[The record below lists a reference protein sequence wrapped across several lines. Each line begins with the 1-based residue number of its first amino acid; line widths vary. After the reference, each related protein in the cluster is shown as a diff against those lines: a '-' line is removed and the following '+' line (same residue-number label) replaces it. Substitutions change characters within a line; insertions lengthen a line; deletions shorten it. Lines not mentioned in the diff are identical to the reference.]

1 MTPKLKRTIER
12 TDKALSKALSVVLT
26 EIERE
31 AKAAIKASPGTVQS
45 FCITS
50 GKALFNLTGGRSLAP
65 DEFAREGHKN
75 NHADNIAGML
85 HAYNGLFL
93 ITKLNPMLIKR
104 DAATGEFIKLKEW

>member
-1 MTPKLKRTIER
+1 MTPKLKRIIER
-12 TDKALSKALSVVLT
+12 TDKALTKALSIVIT

-45 FCITS
+45 FCISS
-50 GKALFNLTGGRSLAP
+50 GQALFNLAGGLSLAP
-65 DEFAREGHKN
+65 DEFARQGHKN

-93 ITKLNPMLIKR
+93 ITKLHPMLIKQ
-104 DAATGEFIKLKEW
+104 DAATGEFVKLKKW